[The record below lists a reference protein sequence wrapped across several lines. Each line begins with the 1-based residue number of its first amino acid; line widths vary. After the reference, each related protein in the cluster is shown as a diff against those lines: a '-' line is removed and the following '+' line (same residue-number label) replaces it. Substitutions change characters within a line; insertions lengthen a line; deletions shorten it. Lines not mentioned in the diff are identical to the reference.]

1 MQTSCFFVFQFFQN
15 LNSITSITGGGG
27 SYSDFLSLQILTSSE
42 QISSFFNFFRMRVS
56 GSRHVYNLLVVSL
69 GLLYYYL
76 N

>member
-27 SYSDFLSLQILTSSE
+27 GSYSDFLSFQILTSSE

-69 GLLYYYL
+69 GLLYYY
-76 N
+76 